1 MRIRSERE
9 PIPWRAMAGRFSISV
24 PGRRGPSDPWFRI
37 GTLDVNT
44 TMVVVLMC
52 VVSILVWA
60 FEGPEHPVSEKL
72 YLDPDKVLDG
82 QVWRIVTWPFVNEP
96 TIWIVISLALLW
108 YFGSEIERLLG
119 RNRFAIFLLL
129 VTVIPGV
136 VGTLIDLPQ
145 AGIRPIEMA
154 VFLLFVVEY
163 PFIRFFFG
171 IPAWAIGAVIL
182 GIEILQLLSERNEKG
197 ILFLFVVLAVA
208 ALTARTMGLL
218 LNLPWVPAVPI
229 GASRSGRK
237 RRSKPSRSRGSRG
250 GGDVVA
256 GPWTSASRSGP
267 TRSAPLPQP
276 PVSSADIA
284 ADQRELDALLDKI
297 SDAGMDGLSA
307 DEKRRLNE
315 LSKRMRGRR

>member
-1 MRIRSERE
+1 M
-9 PIPWRAMAGRFSISV
+9 
-24 PGRRGPSDPWFRI
+24 
-37 GTLDVNT
+37 L
-44 TMVVVLMC
+44 VVLMC
-52 VVSILVWA
+52 VVSIFVWA
-60 FEGPEHPVSEKL
+60 FEGPEPPWTVRCPVACSCGRT
-72 YLDPDKVLDG
+72 KVLEG
-82 QVWRIVTWPFVNEP
+82 QVWRIVTWPLVNEP
-96 TIWIVISLALLW
+96 SIWAVVSLALLW

-163 PFIRFFFG
+163 PFVRFFFG

-182 GIEILQLLSERNEKG
+182 GIEILQLLERAQREG
-197 ILFLFVVLAVA
+197 D
-208 ALTARTMGLL
+208 RCSCSWSS
-218 LNLPWVPAVPI
+218 PW
-229 GASRSGRK
+229 
-237 RRSKPSRSRGSRG
+237 RRSRRARWACCSTCRGFRRCRSAAAVRAGSGGRSRRAGRGSSG

-256 GPWTSASRSGP
+256 GPWTSATRSGP
-267 TRSAPLPQP
+267 TGSAPLPQP
-276 PVSSADIA
+276 PVSSADVA